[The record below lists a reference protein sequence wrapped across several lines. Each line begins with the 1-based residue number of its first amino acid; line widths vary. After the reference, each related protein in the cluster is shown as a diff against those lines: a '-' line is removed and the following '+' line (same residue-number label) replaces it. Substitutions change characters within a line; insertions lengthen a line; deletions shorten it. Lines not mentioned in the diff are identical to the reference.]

1 MSLGFNPFDQK
12 PKGNLIR
19 KRKVH
24 EDPSQSNSHNQIEKV
39 SERNSLSLEGETPNP
54 TLNSHTKNCSED
66 IVLPISRTS
75 ELILEISEDSNSE
88 QDLDKL
94 RTDGITK
101 NKTIKLRS
109 ERRTELRTDG
119 DVNSEHNSEQDLD
132 KLRTERRT
140 ELTPFVPFSGL
151 SGLQSKI
158 TEAIYILCRQNGSRV
173 TGKLALSFLAKIVQT
188 TPASV
193 QVIER
198 RLISRQIMFK
208 FESKEG
214 RGGWS
219 RYSLVNAIFNEIV
232 ELEAQHKLRTE
243 LRTDGDVNSEH
254 NSEQDL
260 DKLRTERR
268 TELRTPP
275 PSMYS
280 IVNKNTIHT
289 GTENQNPPEPDSW
302 AELREVDFS
311 ALERWNIRNN
321 VIESFK
327 KNKWVVSKEQL
338 EDHIERFARYFTEP
352 EFEAR
357 RSKINSPLGFF
368 LGSIKIIARGEPDPI
383 QDVKTQIELA
393 QEISMK
399 NRFAEMESRK
409 RQFETFEKQLDQYRE
424 SEFDHWLSGLSKE
437 QQEQIVSPNK
447 MAQFGSV
454 SYRLLLKSYYTET
467 IWPEFKQTIL
477 NGPRA

>member
-268 TELRTPP
+268 TELRTPEAKTKCFIICGKINLSKLCP
-275 PSMYS
+275 RIRLRRVLVFGSCMYS
-280 IVNKNTIHT
+280 ILIYYTIHT
-289 GTENQNPPEPDSW
+289 
-302 AELREVDFS
+302 
-311 ALERWNIRNN
+311 
-321 VIESFK
+321 
-327 KNKWVVSKEQL
+327 
-338 EDHIERFARYFTEP
+338 
-352 EFEAR
+352 
-357 RSKINSPLGFF
+357 
-368 LGSIKIIARGEPDPI
+368 RGGC
-383 QDVKTQIELA
+383 
-393 QEISMK
+393 S
-399 NRFAEMESRK
+399 
-409 RQFETFEKQLDQYRE
+409 
-424 SEFDHWLSGLSKE
+424 
-437 QQEQIVSPNK
+437 
-447 MAQFGSV
+447 
-454 SYRLLLKSYYTET
+454 
-467 IWPEFKQTIL
+467 
-477 NGPRA
+477 